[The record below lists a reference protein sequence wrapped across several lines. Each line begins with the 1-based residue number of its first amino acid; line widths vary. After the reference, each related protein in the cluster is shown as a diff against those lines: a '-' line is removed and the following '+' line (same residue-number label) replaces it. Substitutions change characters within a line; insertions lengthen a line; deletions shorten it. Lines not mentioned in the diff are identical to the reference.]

1 MRRVIMR
8 LTIEFGVLMYTLQS
22 FCFSS
27 YTLFRSLHKP
37 HRVLPDQAGKGPV
50 YRALGLISACPWYC
64 SIA

>member
-1 MRRVIMR
+1 
-8 LTIEFGVLMYTLQS
+8 MYTLES

-37 HRVLPDQAGKGPV
+37 YRVLPDQAGKGPV